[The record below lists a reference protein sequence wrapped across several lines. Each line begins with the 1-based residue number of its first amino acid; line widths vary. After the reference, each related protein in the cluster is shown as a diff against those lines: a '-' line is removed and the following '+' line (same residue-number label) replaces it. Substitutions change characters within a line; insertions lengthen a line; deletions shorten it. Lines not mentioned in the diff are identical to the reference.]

1 MLIHFEEIGI
11 RLGSAQWGSF
21 AGTAEVEA
29 DGTIS
34 TITLEDFDVVRGE
47 RRARQI
53 EIGPSGGADTV
64 IYHLLVPSIR
74 QAFAEK
80 IASYV
85 ASHHRPRRFDRAAS
99 AWGTV

>member
-1 MLIHFEEIGI
+1 MLISFDEIGI
-11 RLGSAQWGSF
+11 RLGSAQWGNFS
-21 AGTAEVEA
+21 GTAEVEA
-29 DGTIS
+29 DGSIS
-34 TITLEDFDVVRGE
+34 TITLEDFDFAGRE
-47 RRARQI
+47 RVTRRI
-53 EIGPSGGADTV
+53 EIGPRGGAETV

-85 ASHHRPRRFDRAAS
+85 SSHHRSRRYERAAS

>member
-1 MLIHFEEIGI
+1 MNIQFEEIGI
-11 RLGSAQWGSF
+11 MLGNAQWGSF
-21 AGTAEVEA
+21 AGNAEVEA

-34 TITLEDFDVVRGE
+34 CITIEDFDFSGRDKVS
-47 RRARQI
+47 RQI
-53 EIGPSGGADTV
+53 EIGPKGGAETV

-74 QAFAEK
+74 KAFAER

-85 ASHHRPRRFDRAAS
+85 ASHHRPRRYERAAS

>member
-1 MLIHFEEIGI
+1 MNIHFEEIGI
-11 RLGSAQWGSF
+11 TLGNAQWGSF

-34 TITLEDFDVVRGE
+34 KITIEDFDFSGRDKVT
-47 RRARQI
+47 RQI
-53 EIGPSGGADTV
+53 HIGPSGGAETV

-74 QAFAEK
+74 KAYAEA

-85 ASHHRPRRFDRAAS
+85 ASHHRPRRYERAAS